1 MTRAIYLISEPPPDS
16 AILTGLRAAKCEVSE
31 AQSIAETM
39 LQIRAAEAASEPV
52 ILVCELDAGAIPLL
66 ALLRDNMN
74 MVQAAPAKDAQNGGR
89 AYDVVKTLPPTMI
102 YDRVGHD
109 ITSVIQ
115 AFHYGARDYVLA
127 SAPEAERELAARLL
141 AERCQAF
148 DSSWNLYG
156 APHASV
162 MSAANMPQP
171 AQGAPKEAAASSPIA
186 TVLPPVAS
194 KSSGVD
200 HVFEWDASKNVI
212 RCKDDS
218 IYVSP
223 TEGRIF
229 DLLTRY
235 RGCIV
240 STEDLI
246 QHALQD
252 PGDNADASI
261 ERIRT
266 HVMKLRR
273 KLDAHPATANRV
285 VNVRGTGYML
295 V

>member
-1 MTRAIYLISEPPPDS
+1 MTRAIYLINEPPLDS
-16 AILTGLRAAKCEVSE
+16 AILNGLHAAKCEVLQV
-31 AQSIAETM
+31 QSIAEA
-39 LQIRAAEAASEPV
+39 LQQIRVAEADKAPV
-52 ILVCELDAGAIPLL
+52 ILICELDAGAIPLL
-66 ALLRDNMN
+66 ALLRDNLN
-74 MVQAAPAKDAQNGGR
+74 MVSLPPARDAQNGNHTYDIAR
-89 AYDVVKTLPPTMI
+89 ALPPTMI
-102 YDRVGHD
+102 YDRGGHD

-127 SAPEAERELAARLL
+127 SAPEPERELAARLL

-148 DSSWNLYG
+148 DSAWNLYG
-156 APHASV
+156 APRSSVAATVELPQPSREPQPPTPIASV
-162 MSAANMPQP
+162 P
-171 AQGAPKEAAASSPIA
+171 AQTAFGPA
-186 TVLPPVAS
+186 
-194 KSSGVD
+194 GVEQ
-200 HVFEWDASKNVI
+200 HVFEWDANKNVI
-212 RCKDDS
+212 HCQDES

-229 DLLTRY
+229 DLLARY

-252 PGDNADASI
+252 PGSDADASV

-273 KLDAHPATANRV
+273 KLDSHPATANRV